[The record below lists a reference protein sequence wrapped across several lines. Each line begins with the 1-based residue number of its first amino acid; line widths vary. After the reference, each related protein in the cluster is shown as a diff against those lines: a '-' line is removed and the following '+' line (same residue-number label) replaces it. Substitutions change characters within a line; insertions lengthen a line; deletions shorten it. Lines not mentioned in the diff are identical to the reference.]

1 MVCPGGRKAG
11 PLIGSPTRIT
21 WKGRK
26 RQKGRGQ
33 RGTYLKATP
42 SVRVLSLGMRL
53 GEDRQRVPDVPVG
66 HFPPTNT

>member
-26 RQKGRGQ
+26 QSPEETKGER
-33 RGTYLKATP
+33 A
-42 SVRVLSLGMRL
+42 VRDIP
-53 GEDRQRVPDVPVG
+53 EG
-66 HFPPTNT
+66 HFQCQGS